1 MRRVVSHSK
10 KVRTY
15 IMDETKQDMNI
26 EIGKRLQ
33 GLREKKNLSQA
44 SFIKEMELRGIDIT
58 RSTYSRYECGGT
70 PIPLFYVKEFC
81 DYFGVTTDYFINGTE
96 IVPDKQITQALNLTT
111 PEEKKAIHRF
121 ITAIAKCTE
130 VYL

>member
-1 MRRVVSHSK
+1 MASSTGKQFLLISILHLINNVTYEMRRVVSHSK

-44 SFIKEMELRGIDIT
+44 SFIKEMELRDIDIA

-70 PIPLFYVKEFC
+70 PIPLFYVKEF
-81 DYFGVTTDYFINGTE
+81 
-96 IVPDKQITQALNLTT
+96 
-111 PEEKKAIHRF
+111 
-121 ITAIAKCTE
+121 
-130 VYL
+130 